1 MIENDSLERS
11 CAPFEQ
17 EFPSVLLAHT
27 PRLCTSP
34 SLVGPLSNYKPSTP
48 HSRCQIGLVGN
59 EEKLRKYIQ
68 AKGRRGIDVQSV
80 LPSWPRRMSHL
91 MKSPS
96 VRKTSKKLL
105 DSSSSSSS
113 SSSSDEELRIR
124 RNKTL
129 PPQSPE
135 RRTVINTAKEKPEN
149 RHRPSSRSSVDQ
161 PRRRCHSGP
170 RYRHHQQQQY
180 PTHPA
185 AAGWHSWSPSPWGMP
200 YPPPLNHPQCG
211 YCCSPCQVIVQ
222 LEIGQRKKSALR
234 MFT

>member
-1 MIENDSLERS
+1 
-11 CAPFEQ
+11 
-17 EFPSVLLAHT
+17 
-27 PRLCTSP
+27 
-34 SLVGPLSNYKPSTP
+34 
-48 HSRCQIGLVGN
+48 
-59 EEKLRKYIQ
+59 
-68 AKGRRGIDVQSV
+68 
-80 LPSWPRRMSHL
+80 

-135 RRTVINTAKEKPEN
+135 RRTVINNVKEKPEN

-170 RYRHHQQQQY
+170 RYRHHQQQY

-185 AAGWHSWSPSPWGMP
+185 AAGWHSWSPSPWG
-200 YPPPLNHPQCG
+200 YPPPPITHPQCG
-211 YCCSPCQVIVQ
+211 YCCSPCQVIVL
-222 LEIGQRKKSALR
+222 LEIGQRKIKVHCGCLHIVFFNLRVFLTYSRKWMSVCSVWKETRIHSRCKFRSLWTRLKPRRTRSPIWRGALR
-234 MFT
+234 IERANFSARKRLCRR